1 MARILKI
8 AAIPEKSGFRQ
19 ARKGASPETLPRDW
33 GIVPFVAVTGR
44 PTETAVRATVARVDA
59 QGAGSFLVYARSGLE
74 IEYMGEDWLRAVAWF
89 CDEAARRGLRVW
101 LYDEFNWPSGT
112 CRGRVPAENEAWRYA
127 ELGVFPAPGGGWA
140 WERAT
145 GPRGWTNVCEPDAT
159 RRFLELTHEV
169 YAARLAPWFV
179 DGTVAGFFTDEPGH
193 PVRVAFPRGEPVAR
207 LRCWSGLEED
217 YEAATGR
224 ALRADVERWLDAGR
238 PQDGPAAEV
247 WPAYA
252 RLHGA
257 RFVASYFDPIREWC
271 DAHGVLLAGHL
282 INEHDPAGAV
292 RLNGDPVRALRALS
306 VPGIDEI
313 YTRTDPAHAEWTTL
327 GLLRQ
332 ATHDRG
338 GIAEL
343 FACGPCDL
351 PPAKLLDM
359 VRLVARHGATRFVT
373 CMEAM
378 DQRGLVEKHGFL
390 APTGSLH
397 PWWERHARVF
407 AEEVRRIVVEERRA
421 AAARPVIAV
430 PFPHR
435 AAALAA
441 YAGAPAPSLD
451 SRLAALD
458 PRRGRCG
465 STNSHSRTEPK
476 PRRKPMDPPN
486 GLPDRWTLAL
496 DAPNLLRVTFGA
508 DRRGA
513 VNVREA
519 LRGVRIVLRDY
530 APSFAVTES
539 GRPVDVGEEAGAG
552 ERVLRHDA
560 EPYAFE
566 MDGVPLSPARP
577 CTALRA
583 GFASLYRETGPIDL
597 APGVHRFRIARGA
610 PDDNYFLPALLLAG
624 DFLADGAALRPR
636 PAGPVPF
643 ASLEEL
649 GLGGFVGTATW
660 TARVRAPGGRTALR
674 AETGGAPAEAF
685 WNGASLGVRL
695 RAPFEWTLPAS
706 AACAEG
712 ELSIAVSTSVAP
724 MFGAPDAPG
733 AAWDQPFWTPPRAPE
748 ARFGLLAAGFSPS
761 A

>member
-1 MARILKI
+1 MQTAFHG
-8 AAIPEKSGFRQ
+8 S
-19 ARKGASPETLPRDW
+19 LPRDW

-44 PTETAVRATVARVDA
+44 PAEDAVRATVARLDA
-59 QGAGSFLVYARSGLE
+59 QGAGAFLVYARSGLE
-74 IEYMGEDWLRAVAWF
+74 IEYMGEEWLRAVAWF
-89 CDEAARRGLRVW
+89 CDEASRRGLRVW

-112 CRGRVPAENEAWRYA
+112 YRGRVPAENGAWRYA

-140 WERAT
+140 WERET
-145 GPRGWTNVCEPDAT
+145 GPRGWVNVCEPAAT

-169 YAARLAPWFV
+169 YAARLAPWLA

-193 PVRVAFPRGEPVAR
+193 PVKVAFSRGEPAAR

-224 ALRADVERWLDAGR
+224 AFRADVERWLDAGR
-238 PQDGPAAEV
+238 PPDGPLAEV
-247 WPAYA
+247 WPTYA

-257 RFVASYFDPIREWC
+257 RFVASYFDPIRTWC
-271 DAHGVLLAGHL
+271 EAHGLLLAGHL
-282 INEHDPAGAV
+282 INECDPAGAV
-292 RLNGDPVRALRALS
+292 RFNGDPVRALRAMS

-313 YTRTDPAHAEWTTL
+313 FTQTDPAHAEWSTL
-327 GLLRQ
+327 RLLRR
-332 ATHDRG
+332 ATAERT

-351 PPAKLLDM
+351 PPARLLDM
-359 VRLVARHGATRFVT
+359 VRLAARHGATRFVT

-397 PWWERHARVF
+397 PWWEKHARVF
-407 AEEVRRIVVEERRA
+407 AEEVRRIVAEERHA
-421 AAARPVIAV
+421 ASERPAAPD
-430 PFPHR
+430 PYPQR

-441 YAGAPAPSLD
+441 YAGAPAPHEGETPRTPRQIPTPRTPQTSRDVLHLPSAWRLD
-451 SRLAALD
+451 
-458 PRRGRCG
+458 
-465 STNSHSRTEPK
+465 
-476 PRRKPMDPPN
+476 
-486 GLPDRWTLAL
+486 L

-508 DRRGA
+508 DRCGTVA
-513 VNVREA
+513 VA
-519 LRGVRIVLRDY
+519 APILVRIVLRDY

-539 GRPVDVGEEAGAG
+539 GRPVDAGEEAGAG
-552 ERVLRHDA
+552 EKILRRDA

-566 MDGVPLSPARP
+566 LDGAPLLPARP

-583 GFASLYRETGPIDL
+583 GFAPLYRETGPVDL

-636 PAGPVPF
+636 PDSPVPF
-643 ASLEEL
+643 APLASL

-660 TARVRAPGGRTALR
+660 TARVRVPNGGRFALR
-674 AETGGAPAEAF
+674 ADTGGAPAEAF
-685 WNGASLGVRL
+685 WNGDSLGVRL
-695 RAPFEWTLPAS
+695 WPPFAWDLPDS
-706 AACAEG
+706 AAGTEG
-712 ELSIAVSTSVAP
+712 ELAIAVSTSIAP

-733 AAWDQPFWTPPRAPE
+733 AAWDQPFWTPPRATPT
-748 ARFGLLAAGFSPS
+748 PP
-761 A
+761 